1 MPEGPDTGSVAD
13 RLARA
18 AGEAGRTIAVA
29 ESLTGGS
36 LSARL
41 AALPGAG
48 DWYRGGVVA
57 YAADVKHQV
66 LGVPAVPVVSQTAA
80 ATLADGVA
88 ALLGADVAIAVT
100 GVGGPGPQDG
110 VPPGT
115 VWMGFHDG
123 ADTATRMLHFEGEPG
138 EVVRQTCDAAL
149 EWLTESYTGDGAR

>member
-1 MPEGPDTGSVAD
+1 MSDDADAASPAD

-18 AGEAGRTIAVA
+18 ADESGRTIAVA

-48 DWYRGGVVA
+48 EWYRGGVVA
-57 YAADVKHQV
+57 YAPDVKHDV
-66 LGVPAVPVVSQTAA
+66 LGVPSVPVVSQTAA
-80 ATLADGVA
+80 AALAEGVA
-88 ALLGADVAIAVT
+88 ELLGADVAVAVT

-123 ADTATRMLHFEGEPG
+123 TGTATRLFEFDGEPG
-138 EVVRQTCDAAL
+138 DVVRQTCDAAL
-149 EWLTESYTGDGAR
+149 EWLTESYTRDGAR